1 MSKLPEKLEFK
12 DIFIENGKQKY
23 LDEHTRKINEI
34 ISYLDETAKEKEC
47 EHKDTNWNS
56 TFQIL
61 RCKDCGKAL

>member
-1 MSKLPEKLEFK
+1 MSKLPSER
-12 DIFIENGKQKY
+12 IG
-23 LDEHTRKINEI
+23 EI
-34 ISYLDETAKEKEC
+34 ISEKYNPDFATERDRINAIIAYLDETAKEKEC